1 MYDDSGG
8 KTGKGGLSLRDV
20 AIAAAFSTVTMDNA
34 LANSPDGG
42 LTVFPGGENNHPETV
57 IEITVPVPPVDE
69 VVVSDDP
76 GDDGIGDPSCSSC
89 CG

>member
-42 LTVFPGGENNHPETV
+42 LAAFPGGENNETV
-57 IEITVPVPPVDE
+57 IEITLTVPPVDQ
-69 VVVSDDP
+69 VGFSDDP
-76 GDDGIGDPSCSSC
+76 GDDAGDDNGPCSSC
-89 CG
+89 TC